1 LWHIKDQPVPVPLIT
16 TSTNPADFGII
27 GAPTT
32 TVLFGDTNV
41 YMHLFTGGRI
51 TGGLCFCPDPG
62 LGLEVSAFTFEKQ
75 VRSFSASSDA
85 AGNPVI
91 ARPFFDAVALM
102 ENVALVSFPGAFA
115 GTVNAFT
122 ASNFY
127 SGDCNFTFGGHQSP
141 RWSATLLAGFRFF
154 ELDEQL
160 QINQLSVI
168 LPGGFIFFNGNT
180 VGAPNGVSITDN
192 FDTRNQFYGGQI
204 GGRVEGHWGRV
215 SVEVMEKFG
224 IGGVHQVVGIN
235 GESILIT
242 PAQTTPGGVLSNT
255 FPSLFPPTI
264 TVFSGRTGVPGGV
277 LATETN
283 SGQHTTTRFA
293 LLSESSA
300 NVRFKITNCISI
312 VGGYSFLFLNK
323 TTRPGNEI
331 DRTVNPTGIPTSGSF
346 STFVV
351 FPARPAFS
359 FHEGSF
365 YAHGGNIGLQF
376 DF

>member
-1 LWHIKDQPVPVPLIT
+1 
-16 TSTNPADFGII
+16 
-27 GAPTT
+27 
-32 TVLFGDTNV
+32 
-41 YMHLFTGGRI
+41 
-51 TGGLCFCPDPG
+51 
-62 LGLEVSAFTFEKQ
+62 
-75 VRSFSASSDA
+75 
-85 AGNPVI
+85 
-91 ARPFFDAVALM
+91 
-102 ENVALVSFPGAFA
+102 
-115 GTVNAFT
+115 
-122 ASNFY
+122 
-127 SGDCNFTFGGHQSP
+127 
-141 RWSATLLAGFRFF
+141 
-154 ELDEQL
+154 
-160 QINQLSVI
+160 
-168 LPGGFIFFNGNT
+168 
-180 VGAPNGVSITDN
+180 
-192 FDTRNQFYGGQI
+192 
-204 GGRVEGHWGRV
+204 
-215 SVEVMEKFG
+215 MEKFG

-359 FHEGSF
+359 FQEGSF